1 MSIGLLF
8 VNLQS
13 FIKTVFKQ
21 NSYIH
26 KVFSL
31 TSVPLLITSH
41 IKLNADHL
49 LILILAPDGFYAIIQ
64 ISGKTVAH
72 YPNGL

>member
-1 MSIGLLF
+1 M
-8 VNLQS
+8 
-13 FIKTVFKQ
+13 FKQ
-21 NSYIH
+21 NNYIH

-41 IKLNADHL
+41 IELNADDL
-49 LILILAPDGFYAIIQ
+49 LILILAPDGFYAIMH
-64 ISGKTVAH
+64 ISGKTVVQ